1 MGRLLCII
9 TPLHRKTNR
18 DYIGRMEDDKV
29 HCMVKAK
36 EYEFDYWD
44 GDRRYGYGGYKYD
57 GRWKAV
63 AERMR
68 DYYELPDNAAILDI
82 GCGKGFMLHDFKDLM
97 PECTVAGVDVSEYA
111 IENAMES
118 VKPFLRVVSA
128 ESLPYPD
135 KSFDLVI
142 SINSIHNLPIDRLKT
157 ALREVERVSRSH
169 SYITVDAWRNEEERK
184 NLYKW
189 VLTAETMMHV
199 DDWKK
204 LFDEVGY
211 TGDYWWFIAD

>member
-1 MGRLLCII
+1 MGREINLLD
-9 TPLHRKTNR
+9 THPGTKR
-18 DYIGRMEDDKV
+18 DYDKRALDKTPEIIRIAKQFGED
-29 HCMVKAK
+29 
-36 EYEFDYWD
+36 FFD
-44 GDRRYGYGGYKYD
+44 GDRKYGYGGYQYD

-63 AERMR
+63 AERMKEH
-68 DYYELPDNAAILDI
+68 YKLSDNTAILDV
-82 GCGKGFMLHDFKDLM
+82 GCAKGFLLHDFKELM
-97 PECTVAGVDVSEYA
+97 PECTVAGIDVSEYA
-111 IENAMES
+111 IEHAMPS
-118 VKPFLRVVSA
+118 VKHFLKIASA

-142 SINSIHNLPIDRLKT
+142 SINSIHNLPIDRLKI
-157 ALREVERVSRSH
+157 ALKEIQRVSRGNI
-169 SYITVDAWRNEEERK
+169 YVTIDAWHNEEERK

-204 LFDEVGY
+204 LFDEIGY

>member
-1 MGRLLCII
+1 MPEINFLA
-9 TPLHRKTNR
+9 THPKAKR
-18 DYIGRMEDDKV
+18 DYDKRAAEKTPEI
-29 HCMVKAK
+29 VKCAK
-36 EYEFDYWD
+36 EFGRDFFD
-44 GDRRYGYGGYKYD
+44 GDRKCGYGGYKYD

-63 AERMR
+63 AARMR

-157 ALREVERVSRSH
+157 ALREVERVSRLH

>member
-1 MGRLLCII
+1 MPEINFLA
-9 TPLHRKTNR
+9 THPKTKR
-18 DYIGRMEDDKV
+18 DYDKRSAEKTPEI
-29 HCMVKAK
+29 VKRAK
-36 EYEFDYWD
+36 EFGRDFFD
-44 GDRRYGYGGYKYD
+44 GDRKCGYGGYKYD

-82 GCGKGFMLHDFKDLM
+82 GCGKGFLLHDFKDLM

-118 VKPFLRVVSA
+118 VKHFLRVVSA

-142 SINSIHNLPIDRLKT
+142 SINSIHNLPIDRLKR
-157 ALREVERVSRSH
+157 ALREVERVSRLH